1 MEYEDLRSFLDR
13 PFNRLC
19 FLEKNKKEIERK
31 LKDKEE
37 LVNKLE

>member
-19 FLEKNKKEIERK
+19 FLEKNKKEIEWK

-37 LVNKLE
+37 LVNKL